1 MNKPDFTQT
10 HWSAEV
16 ENDFRILLKL
26 AIDEDVRGGIDLTTY
41 AVVPE
46 DVRGKVSLVARH
58 EGYLAGMALIPII
71 MEYAPDVVWT
81 PMLNDGDPLYPG
93 TKIGA
98 LRGNARQ
105 ILHIERPLLNFLS
118 RLCGIA
124 SLTHFYVEWV
134 DLIEGK
140 KPGIYDTRKTT
151 PGWRLLEKYAIQCGG
166 GKNHRTGLYDAILI
180 KDNHL
185 ALAGRKLKSSSNF
198 EEQPLF
204 DPAEAIH
211 NAKEFLKERNMPTTL
226 VEIEVDSLEQLKRAL
241 PEHPDIILLD
251 NMNPP
256 LLRQAV
262 AMRDEMAPDVE
273 LEASGGISLKTIG
286 KIAATGVE
294 RISVGSL
301 THAASSL
308 DIGLDWEADE

>member
-10 HWSAEV
+10 HWSKNV
-16 ENDFRILLKL
+16 ESDFRVLLKL

-46 DVRGKVSLVARH
+46 DVRGKVSLSARH
-58 EGYLAGMALIPII
+58 EGYLAGMALVPII
-71 MEYAPDVVWT
+71 MEYAPDVVWE
-81 PMLNDGDPLYPG
+81 PLLKDGDPLYPG
-93 TKIGA
+93 TKIGT
-98 LRGNARQ
+98 LHGNARQ

-166 GKNHRTGLYDAILI
+166 GKNHRSGLYDAILI

-185 ALAGRKLKSSSNF
+185 ALACGKLKTANSF

-204 DPAEAIH
+204 DPAEAIRR
-211 NAKEFLKERNMPTTL
+211 AKEFLKERNMANTL
-226 VEIEVDSLEQLKRAL
+226 IEIEVDSLEQLKRAL
-241 PEHPDIILLD
+241 PEKPDIVLLD

-262 AMRDEMAPDVE
+262 AMRDEMAPEVE

-308 DIGLDWEADE
+308 DIGLDWEAE

>member
-1 MNKPDFTQT
+1 MNKPDFRQT
-10 HWSAEV
+10 CWDKEV
-16 ENDFRILLKL
+16 EHDFRILLNL
-26 AIDEDVRGGIDLTTY
+26 AIEEDVRGSVDLTTY

-46 DVRGKVSLVARH
+46 TARGKVALCSRE
-58 EGYLAGMALIPII
+58 EGVLAGMELVSII
-71 MEYAPDVVWT
+71 MEFAPDVTWT
-81 PMLNDGDPLYPG
+81 PFIHDSDPLYPG
-93 TKIGA
+93 CKIGV
-98 LRGNARQ
+98 LEGNARQ
-105 ILHIERPLLNFLS
+105 ILHIERPLLNFMS

-151 PGWRLLEKYAIQCGG
+151 PGWRLLEKYAIHCGG
-166 GKNHRTGLYDAILI
+166 GKNHRCGLYDAILI

-185 ALAGRKLKSSSNF
+185 ALACSELKHDLD
-198 EEQPLF
+198 EEILF
-204 DPAEAIH
+204 NPSEAIAR
-211 NAKEFLKERNMPTTL
+211 AKKFLEERKMTQTL
-226 VEIEVDSLEQLKRAL
+226 IEIEVDSLEQLKIAL
-241 PEHPDIILLD
+241 PELPDIVLLD
-251 NMNPP
+251 NMAPP

-262 AMRDEMAPDVE
+262 AMRDELAPSVE
-273 LEASGGISLKTIG
+273 LEASGGVNLKTIG

-308 DIGLDWEADE
+308 DIGLDWEPIQ